1 MADQTERLRV
11 IIEADGTA
19 TLSDGTRLAADQ
31 VRKLG
36 EELSR
41 TGKEAESTGKSSEQA
56 ARHIA
61 GLGRDIS
68 QGDWRGAALNMGRLA
83 ASTGAMEAASSGLGV
98 ALGAGAAALAVW
110 LAISRQVSEETE
122 RQANALLLT
131 GNYAGLVSGELNAMA
146 RSTAATINSTVGGT
160 RETMEGL
167 AASGRVTRQT
177 LTEMASAVELVA
189 QFSGRTRAD
198 VVKDFAGMADGV
210 ATWAAKHNESWH
222 FITFEQY
229 KYIESLEKADR
240 AQEAM
245 RVTSE
250 ALSQHLGGDLTRNL
264 GTLQRAWQ
272 GVRNFASQAWD
283 AMLNV
288 GREQTTAERIT
299 AAEQAVQR
307 AEKRL
312 QAARNAGML
321 AGGSG
326 AQKALD
332 DAKAELEAASEVA
345 RLERR
350 AADEQSRRAQEE
362 EAKIAKDREKTKKG
376 PKDTTYENLNQQI
389 QRRLELAK
397 AEEEQGTKLAASESY
412 RLSMLSQIADA
423 ESKIGPQRA
432 NQLRLLVDE
441 TAEVLR
447 NNEATA
453 EALKNKKAAEAAALK
468 EYQAQEQEIQG
479 IVRSNEAL
487 ELQIASV
494 GKTKS
499 QIELLKA
506 ERLDHAIALREE
518 QLATVALF
526 DASSPRLEQIQRE
539 IDALKQ
545 KRDLTAKLSQVE
557 KVDEQ
562 RKKNEAESKKFGED
576 LRRDVTRGLMRGFE
590 SGKDLST
597 ALADTLANTI
607 QTRVTR
613 ALAEALLNPI
623 LKPMEQ
629 SLGGLTGSFASLFGN
644 ASTASTYGTNIGSQQ
659 TAMLAEQDAWF
670 AGNHEGGI
678 AGREATFSRA
688 VSPRLFAAANRF
700 HTGGITG
707 DEVPIIAKRGEGVFT
722 PGQMKAIGAGMSGGG
737 MAMMNV
743 TVVNNT
749 GGQVAVRQRQG
760 NGGMDMELVLDM
772 VDSSMADR
780 VGAGVGALPRAM
792 ESRYGLRTAVN

>member
-19 TLSDGTRLAADQ
+19 TLTDGTRLTAEQ

-41 TGKEAESTGKSSEQA
+41 TGLEVESTGKKSEQA
-56 ARHIA
+56 ARHIT
-61 GLGRDIS
+61 GLGRDIY
-68 QGDWRGAALNMGRLA
+68 QGDWRGAALNMGQLA
-83 ASTGAMEAASSGLGV
+83 KSTGAMEAASSGLGL
-98 ALGAGAAALAVW
+98 ALGAGAAVLTTW
-110 LAISRQVSEETE
+110 LIISRQLSAETE
-122 RQANALLLT
+122 RQANAMLLT

-229 KYIESLEKADR
+229 KYIESLEKSGR

-288 GREQTTAERIT
+288 GREQTTAERIS

-350 AADEQSRRAQEE
+350 AADEQSRRAQED
-362 EAKIAKDREKTKKG
+362 EAKISKDREKNKKG
-376 PKDTTYENLNQQI
+376 AKDSTYENLNQQI

-412 RLSMLSQIADA
+412 RLSVLSQIADA

-447 NNEATA
+447 NNEAKA
-453 EALKNKKAAEAAALK
+453 ESIKNKKAAEEAALK
-468 EYQAQEQEIQG
+468 EYQAQEHEIQG

-487 ELQIASV
+487 ELQIDSV

-499 QIELLKA
+499 QIAQLKA
-506 ERLDHAIALREE
+506 ERLDHVIALREE

-539 IDALKQ
+539 IEALKQ

-562 RKKNEAESKKFGED
+562 RKKNEAESKKYGED
-576 LRRDVTRGLMRGFE
+576 LRRDVTRALMRAFE
-590 SGKDLST
+590 SGKDPAE

-607 QTRVTR
+607 KTRVTR
-613 ALAEALLNPI
+613 ALVEALLNPI
-623 LKPMEQ
+623 LKPLEQ
-629 SLGGLTGSFASLFGN
+629 SLSGLSGGFGN
-644 ASTASTYGTNIGSQQ
+644 IFSGGDSGFGTGDSYGN
-659 TAMLAEQDAWF
+659 QDLGQF
-670 AGNHEGGI
+670 LHGGGMV
-678 AGREATFSRA
+678 GREATFTRA
-688 VSPRLFAAANRF
+688 VNPSLFAAANRF

-737 MAMMNV
+737 ATMMNV

-749 GGQVAVRQRQG
+749 GNQVSVRQRPG

-772 VDSSMADR
+772 VESSMADR